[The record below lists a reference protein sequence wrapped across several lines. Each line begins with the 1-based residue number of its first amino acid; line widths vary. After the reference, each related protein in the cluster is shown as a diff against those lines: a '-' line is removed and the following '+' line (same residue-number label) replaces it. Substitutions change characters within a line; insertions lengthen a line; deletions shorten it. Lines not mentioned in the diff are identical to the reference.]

1 MKKSDDF
8 DLNLILLLLFQ
19 RKFQNKMNEEFNL
32 EDFELNE
39 EIVYVKEEV
48 PKENFSNGQSEID
61 SKKERSIS
69 SKF

>member
-19 RKFQNKMNEEFNL
+19 RKFKNKMNEEFNL